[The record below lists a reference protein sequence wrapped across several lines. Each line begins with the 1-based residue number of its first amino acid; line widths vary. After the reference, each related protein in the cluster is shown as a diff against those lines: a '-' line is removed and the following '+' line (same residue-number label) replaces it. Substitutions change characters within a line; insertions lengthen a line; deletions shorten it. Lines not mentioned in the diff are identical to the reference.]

1 MYKQLCTQSC
11 STHLR
16 QYMYTRK
23 NSTCTRDA
31 VRVLYNVHNTPP
43 PSSPIC
49 RMINKPVQGGG
60 RGDSAAFSG
69 GKKRQHRSEPR
80 RNIFIPN
87 IPPQGRFERIA
98 SNRSSTC
105 SRLASP
111 RLICI
116 CITPCYPDH
125 QSLNRSGQCE
135 FSHQVQS
142 SQCEFSDQAQSSQC
156 EFSDQA

>member
-31 VRVLYNVHNTPP
+31 VRVLYTTRPP
-43 PSSPIC
+43 PLLPHLPYDKQAGS
-49 RMINKPVQGGG
+49 RGGDGG

-69 GKKRQHRSEPR
+69 GKKCQHRSEPR

-116 CITPCYPDH
+116 SITPCYPDH

-135 FSHQVQS
+135 FSNQVQS
-142 SQCEFSDQAQSSQC
+142 SQCEFSDQT
-156 EFSDQA
+156 

>member
-1 MYKQLCTQSC
+1 MYKQLCSQSC

-31 VRVLYNVHNTPP
+31 VQYLYCTQHSPP
-43 PSSPIC
+43 LLHHLPYDKQAGL
-49 RMINKPVQGGG
+49 RQGGWWE
-60 RGDSAAFSG
+60 G
-69 GKKRQHRSEPR
+69 GQCRILWGEKCQHRSEPR
-80 RNIFIPN
+80 HNIFIPN

-116 CITPCYPDH
+116 CITPF
-125 QSLNRSGQCE
+125 NG
-135 FSHQVQS
+135 S
-142 SQCEFSDQAQSSQC
+142 SQCEFSDQVRSSQC
-156 EFSDQA
+156 EFSDQV